1 LVSVRL
7 EVNAIGYMCVRVR
20 GGEKDGF

>member
-7 EVNAIGYMCVRVR
+7 EVNAIGYIYVCVR